1 MLCLSGTDVHRD
13 GLRRHIAESSAARCS
28 PSPFLWASAAESQSH
43 HVAAS
48 GLLSSPFTPLCVQC
62 SADGDSNS
70 STHGETQRD
79 CPPSNKNSNRRAH
92 TGSNPDPDACVL
104 AFLFGRHETIVA
116 KDNTRT

>member
-1 MLCLSGTDVHRD
+1 MFPLTVLMG
-13 GLRRHIAESSAARCS
+13 
-28 PSPFLWASAAESQSH
+28 ASCRWSQSH
-43 HVAAS
+43 HVDAS
-48 GLLSSPFTPLCVQC
+48 DLLSPPFVPLCVQC

-92 TGSNPDPDACVL
+92 TGSNPDPDAGVP
-104 AFLFGRHETIVA
+104 AFLFDRHETIVA